1 MGPISFD
8 GRVKVLLS
16 LGSGHRDGS
25 ILGANDNFAEEVRL
39 AA

>member
-1 MGPISFD
+1 MGPTSFD

-16 LGSGHRDGS
+16 LGLGHRNGS
-25 ILGANDNFAEEVRL
+25 FLDANDNFAEEVRL